1 MRAAVRITCPGFF
14 CADVDHGRF
23 TAPPEPGD
31 PARVR
36 MIVVLESPP
45 AGPSGPGVPSH
56 TETTLQAF
64 RSAGTAA
71 ASMGDLDA
79 LGVYVTTAVKCA
91 KNGYG
96 VHRSTVDACSFLL
109 EAELG
114 LFPNARVVM
123 LMGDTAIAA
132 MNAVARRRSGKR
144 LIPARPTYKLR
155 GKEYRFD
162 GLRVF
167 PSYLCTGRSYLIEA
181 SKREMIAE
189 DLRTG
194 LEAATRR

>member
-1 MRAAVRITCPGFF
+1 VRAAVQITCPGFF

-23 TAPPEPGD
+23 AVPSPEEHPERI
-31 PARVR
+31 RV
-36 MIVVLESPP
+36 IAVLESPP
-45 AGPSGPGVPSH
+45 AGPFGPGVPSH
-56 TETTLQAF
+56 AETTLQAF
-64 RSAGTAA
+64 RAAGVAA
-71 ASMGDLDA
+71 ASIGDLNR

-91 KNGYG
+91 KSGYG
-96 VHRSTVDACSFLL
+96 VQRSTVESCSFLL

-132 MNAVARRRSGKR
+132 MNAIARRHTGKR

-155 GKEYRFD
+155 RKEFRFE

-181 SKREMIAE
+181 AKREMIAE
-189 DLRTG
+189 DLRKG
-194 LEAATRR
+194 LAAAVR